1 MRFTPHFLSAR
12 AVIRTFVLLAAV
24 VSALFVVDAAQAIPM
39 ERHTERRFA
48 GAAREV
54 LDALDAS
61 VQMNGFYVKSGEGE
75 SYRPL
80 VDNLAT
86 NVATF
91 VGADARI
98 LRRVWAATS
107 VERLRVLMTGMAQLG
122 TPYKDN
128 AAEPGIGFDCSGF
141 VQHAWQSVGVAL
153 PRGSTSQYESGKRV
167 MRAEAQP
174 GDLVWRPGHVSLYL
188 GVPGAILHTPYRGR
202 QVELHMMNSRIQSW
216 VRYANPLS

>member
-1 MRFTPHFLSAR
+1 MRFTPHFLPAR

-39 ERHTERRFA
+39 ERQVERRFSD
-48 GAAREV
+48 AAREV
-54 LDALDAS
+54 LTALDAVERPSGFS
-61 VQMNGFYVKSGEGE
+61 VQ
-75 SYRPL
+75 SYGDRSYQSL

-91 VGADARI
+91 VGVDDRI
-98 LRRVWAATS
+98 LRRVWSTTS

-122 TPYKDN
+122 TPYRDN
-128 AAEPGIGFDCSGF
+128 AAEPGVAFDCSGF
-141 VQHAWQSVGVAL
+141 VQYAWQSVGVSL
-153 PRGSTSQYESGKRV
+153 PRGSSSQYMSGERV
-167 MRAEAQP
+167 SRAEAQP

-188 GVPGAILHTPYRGR
+188 GVPGAILHTPYGGR